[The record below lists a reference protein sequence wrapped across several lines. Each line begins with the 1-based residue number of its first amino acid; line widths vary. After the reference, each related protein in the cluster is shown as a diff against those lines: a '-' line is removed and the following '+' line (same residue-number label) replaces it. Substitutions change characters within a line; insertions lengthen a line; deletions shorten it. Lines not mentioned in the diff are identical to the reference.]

1 MTEWLFPN
9 SNAFSVMLIGI
20 IDKKNV
26 FRYFFTELKKIDQ
39 LSYSFYKHDAIDI
52 ANPSSMQDACPV

>member
-1 MTEWLFPN
+1 
-9 SNAFSVMLIGI
+9 MLIGI

-52 ANPSSMQDACPV
+52 ANPSSMQDACPVWTS